1 MRDRYI
7 WCVLAAI
14 APCVIA
20 PAGAAGMPSAPSSI
34 QAGTLVGKTQPN
46 FVPIQTDS
54 TPVASKLLSTERRD
68 KRPTVEEV
76 KDRFQDAAKEA
87 ESESKMGNFQIEDQM
102 SEYPHESKR
111 KQKKC
116 LPCKN
121 TRP

>member
-20 PAGAAGMPSAPSSI
+20 PAGAAGMPSAPSSMPS
-34 QAGTLVGKTQPN
+34 GTLVGKTPPN
-46 FVPIQTDS
+46 AVPIQTDS

-68 KRPTVEEV
+68 KRPTVEEI

-87 ESESKMGNFQIEDQM
+87 ESEDKMGNFQIEDQM
-102 SEYPHESKR
+102 GEYTNESKR
-111 KQKKC
+111 MRKKC
-116 LPCKN
+116 LPCKH